1 MSGSRKRRYEQIE
14 SDFKEDEYKE
24 LKRMKDKTDE
34 KINNLM
40 NELENFKE
48 LQKDHS
54 NNIEKLSKLYE
65 LGIVNEEG
73 EYIEKEKEI
82 EKTEEMRF

>member
-1 MSGSRKRRYEQIE
+1 
-14 SDFKEDEYKE
+14 
-24 LKRMKDKTDE
+24 MKDKTDE

>member
-34 KINNLM
+34 KINDLM

-48 LQKDHS
+48 LQKDHN